1 LVALAIYVGGPH
13 TGGVAEDQDV
23 SHFDRWSSHY
33 DRSVLQRFFF
43 GPVQEATISEAVI
56 SARSVEAVLDV
67 GCGTGQL
74 LRRMDRRFPDAE
86 LVGVDPAPGMVKQAQ
101 AARADGHID
110 FVNGSVERLPFP
122 DAHFDL
128 VLTTLSFHHWAGQRQ
143 GLHEIRRV
151 LRSGGLFVL
160 TDILAA
166 RWLRWLLARRPSEGR
181 FNSSVVL
188 DQMLEDEDF
197 RIIRRAS
204 VPWRPQIKITLAR
217 AASRHLAVWTP
228 NRRFGHDVPA

>member
-1 LVALAIYVGGPH
+1 MAKDRDVAY
-13 TGGVAEDQDV
+13 
-23 SHFDRWSSHY
+23 FDRWSSHY
-33 DRSVLQRFFF
+33 DRSFQQRLFF
-43 GPVQEATISEAVI
+43 GPIQEATISEAAI

-74 LRRMDRRFPDAE
+74 LRRMGRRFPDAE
-86 LVGVDPAPGMVKQAQ
+86 LLGVDPAPGMVKQARAAQ
-101 AARADGHID
+101 AEGCID

-128 VLTTLSFHHWAGQRQ
+128 VLTTLSFHHWADQKQ

-166 RWLRWLLARRPSEGR
+166 RWLRWLLSRRPSEGR
-181 FNSSVVL
+181 FSSSEVL
-188 DQMLEDEDF
+188 DRMLEDENF
-197 RIIRRAS
+197 QVIRRAS

-217 AASRHLAVWTP
+217 ADLVLKPDHAGS
-228 NRRFGHDVPA
+228 F

>member
-1 LVALAIYVGGPH
+1 MVALAVYVGGPH
-13 TGGVAEDQDV
+13 TGEMAEDRDV
-23 SHFDRWSSHY
+23 AHFDRWSSHY
-33 DRSVLQRFFF
+33 DRSVLQRLFF
-43 GPVQEATISEAVI
+43 GPVQDATISEAAI
-56 SARSVEAVLDV
+56 SARSFEAVLDV

-74 LRRMDRRFPDAE
+74 LRRMNRRFPDAE
-86 LVGVDPAPGMVKQAQ
+86 LLGVDPAPGMVKQAQ
-101 AARADGHID
+101 AARADGRID

-128 VLTTLSFHHWAGQRQ
+128 VLTTLSFHHWADQKQ

-160 TDILAA
+160 TDILVA
-166 RWLRWLLARRPSEGR
+166 RWLCWLLSRRPSQCR

-188 DQMLEDEDF
+188 DRMLENENF
-197 RIIRRAS
+197 QIIRRAS

-217 AASRHLAVWTP
+217 AAS
-228 NRRFGHDVPA
+228 